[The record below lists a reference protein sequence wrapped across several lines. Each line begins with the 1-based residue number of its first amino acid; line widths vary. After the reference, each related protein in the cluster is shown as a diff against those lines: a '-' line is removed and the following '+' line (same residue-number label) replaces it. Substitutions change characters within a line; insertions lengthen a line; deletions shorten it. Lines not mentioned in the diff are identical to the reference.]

1 MLDLL
6 EVPIFRRGWKY
17 RRYDGSM
24 TSTERNDAIIEFTD
38 DPEISIMLISMKA
51 GNSGLNLVAASQI
64 ILFGMLRV
72 SLGSLGVILTFPL
85 EILAIIHLSNPRQL
99 TAPTALASRNQL
111 LYTNS
116 APREQSRTRYWS
128 CKVKRWR

>member
-64 ILFGMLRV
+64 ILFGMLYI
-72 SLGSLGVILTFPL
+72 SLACLG
-85 EILAIIHLSNPRQL
+85 
-99 TAPTALASRNQL
+99 
-111 LYTNS
+111 
-116 APREQSRTRYWS
+116 
-128 CKVKRWR
+128 